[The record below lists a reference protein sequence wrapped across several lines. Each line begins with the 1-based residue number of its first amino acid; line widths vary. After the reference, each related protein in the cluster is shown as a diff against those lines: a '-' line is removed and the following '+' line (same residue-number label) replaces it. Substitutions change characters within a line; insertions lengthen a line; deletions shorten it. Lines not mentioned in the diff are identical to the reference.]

1 VSDLSDA
8 RARWMAEEF
17 KYDKLQKRVVAILK
31 EKLRS
36 QGIFSAFVA
45 GRAKGMSNLLKK
57 MLKKGYSYD
66 RITDK
71 AGARVVVKFRHDVNP
86 VLKLVESSFYV
97 LSKEDKS
104 ETLGHNKVGYSG
116 VHYDVRLAAGVPEE
130 DDVRGLQCEIQI
142 LTLCQSLWAEM
153 DHELSYKP
161 AQPIPEDLRR
171 QIYLLNAQLEI
182 ADRDFSAISREILR
196 LPGAYT
202 MALFRDLERHF
213 YRFTGETF
221 DSVLSL
227 QILDNVLPSYSPEDR
242 NKISVIIEEFVGT
255 SASHLQSIF
264 GEYEKVA
271 DRPLLLFQPESF
283 VLFERLERDPHTLEE
298 VWTKHYPR
306 EELERVAIAWSRPLD

>member
-17 KYDKLQKRVVAILK
+17 KYDKLQKRVVALLK
-31 EKLRS
+31 ERLRS
-36 QGIFSAFVA
+36 QGIFSAVVV

-57 MLKKGYSYD
+57 ILKKGYGYD
-66 RITDK
+66 KVTDK
-71 AGARVVVKFRHDVNP
+71 AGARVVVKFRHEVDP
-86 VLKLVESSFYV
+86 VLKLVESSFEI
-97 LSKEDKS
+97 LTKDDKG

-116 VHYDVRLAAGVPEE
+116 VHYDVRLAAASEE
-130 DDVRGLQCEIQI
+130 VDVRGLQCEIQVH
-142 LTLCQSLWAEM
+142 TLCQSLWAEM

-161 AQPIPEDLRR
+161 AQPIPEDLKR

-182 ADRDFSAISREILR
+182 ADRDFSVISKEILR

-202 MALFRDLERHF
+202 MGLLQDLERHY

-221 DSVLSL
+221 DTALSL
-227 QILDNVLPSYSPEDR
+227 QILENVLVSYPPDDR
-242 NKISVIIEEFVGT
+242 NKISVIIEEFVGAN
-255 SASHLQSIF
+255 ASKLQFVF
-264 GEYEKVA
+264 GDYEKIA

-298 VWTKHYPR
+298 VWTKYYPR
-306 EELERVAIAWSRPLD
+306 EELERLAIAWSRPLD